1 MFLKYVK
8 GRTILVLTK
17 ISDLDLRSD
26 SKIKCKMINS
36 WNPFNAVRTI
46 AADLPARRFKGH

>member
-8 GRTILVLTK
+8 CRTILVLRK
-17 ISDLDLRSD
+17 KSDLDLRSD

-36 WNPFNAVRTI
+36 WNPFNAV
-46 AADLPARRFKGH
+46 